1 MVRLV
6 STTSHDVLACLVLTL
21 LVAIGGRA
29 AAQAKPQRRS
39 PRGGPARR
47 RIHHLLPAYGWG
59 QSDQIEAA
67 GDRASCEPDQM
78 RQLSDIGRATARRMG
93 EAIRALDIPVGKVL

>member
-1 MVRLV
+1 MEALR
-6 STTSHDVLACLVLTL
+6 
-21 LVAIGGRA
+21 GGRYTIYFRHA
-29 AAQAKPQRRS
+29 PTDWS
-39 PRGGPARR
+39 
-47 RIHHLLPAYGWG
+47 